1 MRPVL
6 FMAYGGSMRWRT
18 KAGDEL
24 EARLGEPMTK
34 DFVAHAWRT
43 ALDPKGEWIPA
54 VLAAADRRLTEVRRH
69 VAGRR
74 RARHRLQPDPGEGVC
89 RHPPRS

>member
-1 MRPVL
+1 
-6 FMAYGGSMRWRT
+6 MAYGGSMRWRT

-43 ALDPKGEWIPA
+43 ALDPKGEWVPA
-54 VLAAADRRLTEVRRH
+54 VLAAADRRLTEVRSH
-69 VAGRR
+69 VEDAGGLVIASNQTQA
-74 RARHRLQPDPGEGVC
+74 RAYAAILR
-89 RHPPRS
+89 

>member
-1 MRPVL
+1 MTAVVRPVH

-43 ALDPKGEWIPA
+43 PSTPRGSGSPRCSRLPT
-54 VLAAADRRLTEVRRH
+54 AA
-69 VAGRR
+69 
-74 RARHRLQPDPGEGVC
+74 
-89 RHPPRS
+89 